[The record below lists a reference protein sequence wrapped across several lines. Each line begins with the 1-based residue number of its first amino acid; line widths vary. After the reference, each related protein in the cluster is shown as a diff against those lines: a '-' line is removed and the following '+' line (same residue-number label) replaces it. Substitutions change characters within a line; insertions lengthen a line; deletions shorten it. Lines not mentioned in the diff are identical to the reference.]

1 VSSAFLKLGLMSFGG
16 PGAHLGYLHEEFV
29 SKRRW
34 LDDATFGLLQW
45 WKAPPWLVVILAVTT
60 GQWGLR

>member
-1 VSSAFLKLGLMSFGG
+1 V
-16 PGAHLGYLHEEFV
+16 AHLGYLHEEFV